1 MCYFTNDLTM
11 SEKWEALQ
19 GDAVMTQAMTVAND
33 FFNNPEEFKRY
44 QDRELYRMDRES
56 EREGLL
62 EKGMEKGIVIGEE
75 RMVRN
80 LLECVSNPA
89 KVASML
95 KLDVDKVRRIAEK
108 FGLLH

>member
-1 MCYFTNDLTM
+1 MTATTACCYAD
-11 SEKWEALQ
+11 S
-19 GDAVMTQAMTVAND
+19 
-33 FFNNPEEFKRY
+33 PEEFKRY
-44 QDRELYRMDRES
+44 QDRELCRMDRES

-62 EKGMEKGIVIGEE
+62 EKGIVIGEE

-80 LLECVSNPA
+80 LLETVSNPA